1 MINHCLILPK
11 HDHFIY
17 SDPQHDS
24 ILQRG
29 PSILRSYSILTED
42 QRKDLIRRAFEVK
55 KVLMKRLDDTEEIL
69 KDRTKELEATRTK
82 LDRNSMMVDGEHEA
96 MLKNRLVYFPL
107 FPQRSYQED
116 SASQIHFRLAGS
128 INIILFVIFL
138 FTLYQ
143 VLLSYVSSY
152 IFLQDAT
159 MPTNK
164 IVREKLSF
172 MNTMKKETLF
182 TISKK
187 RIALKR
193 PYQIIPP

>member
-17 SDPQHDS
+17 SYPQHDS

-55 KVLMKRLDDTEEIL
+55 QVLMKKLDDTEEIL
-69 KDRTKELEATRTK
+69 KDRTKELEAMRTK
-82 LDRNSMMVDGEHEA
+82 LDRNSLMVDGEHDA

-128 INIILFVIFL
+128 INIILFMIFL

-143 VLLSYVSSY
+143 VLLSYLSSY
-152 IFLQDAT
+152 IFLQDT
-159 MPTNK
+159 TIPTNK
-164 IVREKLSF
+164 IVREKVSF
-172 MNTMKKETLF
+172 MNIMKNETPF
-182 TISKK
+182 YYFQKTHCS
-187 RIALKR
+187 
-193 PYQIIPP
+193 